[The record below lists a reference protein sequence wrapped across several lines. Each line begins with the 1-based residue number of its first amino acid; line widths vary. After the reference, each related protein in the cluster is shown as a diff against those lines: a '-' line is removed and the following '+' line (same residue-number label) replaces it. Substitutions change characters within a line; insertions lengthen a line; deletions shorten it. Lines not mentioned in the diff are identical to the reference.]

1 METSQ
6 SSTPKPA
13 PGETLQ
19 ARGFEV
25 PGDVAVTG
33 FNNSIEER
41 LATLATD
48 RIVAVCDSN
57 LEKSVE
63 LRLAPR
69 RKLVTVLSGIDLAD
83 WLRRGCAGAEI
94 PIVAVTGCESR
105 VDHERMR
112 PLCHEVLLKPC
123 DPQLLLARVR
133 TLLA

>member
-1 METSQ
+1 MNGATILLVDDHVPTREAYATFL
-6 SSTPKPA
+6 
-13 PGETLQ
+13 GDEGYDVLQ
-19 ARGFEV
+19 AGHGGE
-25 PGDVAVTG
+25 AILLLST
-33 FNNSIEER
+33 
-41 LATLATD
+41 
-48 RIVAVCDSN
+48 
-57 LEKSVE
+57 
-63 LRLAPR
+63 R
-69 RKLVTVLSGIDLAD
+69 RVDLVVLDIAMPVLSGIDLAD